1 MKNLRWTI
9 KLKLTV
15 FSGLIVFIILLILFC
30 IFRNVRTINNLNSI
44 LRSTERLNTLAL
56 SMRKNEKDFMHRDII
71 NVDFFAKGESAYLKN
86 FTEIYDKTLEVE
98 NNLIADKFI
107 HDFNLTP
114 TFVDIKNKFEAYH
127 SAFLNY
133 VDGIKAEGYTSY
145 GLMGEMHNY
154 ARKIEL
160 IIDSSKLYKN
170 ELILKVYYLTLRR
183 IDKDFVGRHDL
194 KYVKQFKTNKENLI
208 KILSGTD
215 GRYSTKVAVP
225 MAVRNE
231 LIEDINAYE
240 AAFNKIV
247 EIKNQNGLNENSGL
261 LGNVTDAVNAVEPLL
276 DKVVIDLNPII
287 KNKQHA
293 IVMYMLIS
301 LSVIILIVSIF
312 SIIIIRTISS
322 RIEIAKETTKAIA
335 NGDLKVA
342 DVKHADD
349 EIGELMMYLNKM
361 TDKLNVIIGGIIES
375 VDSIKTASY
384 EISSNSQQ
392 LSKGATTQAASAEQ
406 ISSSMEQM
414 VSIILQDSDNA
425 KQTEKISSDTV
436 SKIQLGNKAAVESA
450 NAMKEINDNTSI
462 ITDISF
468 QTNILALNAA
478 VEAAR
483 AGEHG
488 KGFAVVAGEVRKLAE
503 RSKIAADHITRVSN
517 NGITLATDAGKQ
529 LEELVPE
536 IKKTALLV
544 HEISNSTIEQN
555 TSAHHINDA
564 IQLLN
569 NVTQQNATA
578 SEELASK
585 AGDLSAQADQLQQLV
600 AFFKVRE
607 ITL

>member
-1 MKNLRWTI
+1 
-9 KLKLTV
+9 
-15 FSGLIVFIILLILFC
+15 
-30 IFRNVRTINNLNSI
+30 
-44 LRSTERLNTLAL
+44 
-56 SMRKNEKDFMHRDII
+56 MRKNEKDFMHRDII
-71 NVDFFAKGESAYLKN
+71 NVDFFAKGESVYLKN
-86 FTEIYDKTLEVE
+86 FTEIYDKSIQVE

-107 HDFNLTP
+107 SDFNLTP
-114 TFVDIKNKFEAYH
+114 TFVDIKNKIDAYH
-127 SAFLNY
+127 SAFLKY
-133 VDGIKAEGYTSY
+133 VDGIKTEGYTSY
-145 GLMGEMHNY
+145 GLMGEMHKY

-160 IIDSSKLYKN
+160 IIDSSKMYNN

-183 IDKDFVGRHDL
+183 IDKDFVSRHDL

-215 GRYSTKVAVP
+215 ARYTKIAVP
-225 MAVRNE
+225 MVVRNE

-240 AAFNKIV
+240 SAFNKIV
-247 EIKNQNGLNENSGL
+247 EIKNQNGLTENSGL
-261 LGNVTDAVNAVEPLL
+261 LGNVTNAVNSVEPLL
-276 DKVVIDLNPII
+276 DKVVVDLGPII
-287 KNKQHA
+287 KKKQHA

-301 LSVIILIVSIF
+301 LSVIILIVSFF

-322 RIEIAKETTKAIA
+322 RIDIAKETTKAIA
-335 NGDLKVA
+335 NGDLKMA
-342 DVKHADD
+342 NIKHTDD

-375 VDSIKTASY
+375 VDSIKIASY

-392 LSKGATTQAASAEQ
+392 LSKGASTQAASAEQ

-436 SKIQLGNKAAVESA
+436 FKIQMGNKAAIESA
-450 NAMKEINDNTSI
+450 HAMKEINDNTSI

-483 AGEHG
+483 AGDHG

-503 RSKIAADHITRVSN
+503 RSKIAADHIIRVSN
-517 NGITLATDAGKQ
+517 SGITLATDAGKQ

-536 IKKTALLV
+536 IEKTAQLV

-555 TSAHHINDA
+555 SSAHHINDA
-564 IQLLN
+564 IQQLN

-600 AFFKVRE
+600 AFFKVRG
-607 ITL
+607 